1 MSLKG
6 AKSPTRG
13 RKLRS
18 TGTKARARASNGP
31 YSVTELKKQL
41 EARTRELAEARGHL
55 SEALEQQTATADV
68 LKVISRSTFDLHSVL
83 NTLVESAARLCRSE
97 RAAIWL
103 ARDGLYHIA
112 ARHGFLREHAE
123 RLDHQPLPAR
133 SIVGRVALEGKSVQL
148 ADAMADADEEVA
160 HRARL
165 GNIRTIFGVPLLRE
179 GTPIGRRERPASG
192 VYEPC

>member
-1 MSLKG
+1 MARKG
-6 AKSPTRG
+6 AKSRRRVTG
-13 RKLRS
+13 LRS
-18 TGTKARARASNGP
+18 KTTKARTDVDRLRTAVAD
-31 YSVTELKKQL
+31 LKKK
-41 EARTRELAEARGHL
+41 LA
-55 SEALEQQTATADV
+55 EALEQQTATADV

-112 ARHGFLREHAE
+112 ARHGFSREHAE
-123 RLDHQPLPAR
+123 RLDHQPLPTR

-160 HRARL
+160 RRARS